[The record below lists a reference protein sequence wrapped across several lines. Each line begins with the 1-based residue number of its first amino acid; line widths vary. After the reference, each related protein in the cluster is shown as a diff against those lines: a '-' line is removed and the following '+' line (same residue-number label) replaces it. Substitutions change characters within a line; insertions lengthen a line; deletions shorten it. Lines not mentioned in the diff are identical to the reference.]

1 MLLHYVTGIFNGGGH
16 PGVGSRYNFY
26 NGYIGHSSVGTS
38 TNGDYANFDDDYAN
52 QKHYNN
58 PQ

>member
-26 NGYIGHSSVGTS
+26 NGYIGHSSVS